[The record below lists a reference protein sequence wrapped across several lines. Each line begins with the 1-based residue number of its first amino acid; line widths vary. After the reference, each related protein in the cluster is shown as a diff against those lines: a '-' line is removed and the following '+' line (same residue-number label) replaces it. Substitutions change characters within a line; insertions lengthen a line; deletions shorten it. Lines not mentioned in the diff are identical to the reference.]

1 MSAHTVMP
9 SLRVMLLDDHEVMRR
24 GLELLLKQEHRI
36 NVIGSFTTSRELFA
50 ALRDRTADVLIV
62 DYSLGPTEVDGLNL
76 IRALKVRFPNEKV
89 LVMSAHYNAAT
100 IALAMKAGAR
110 GFIGKGQDQKE
121 LIMAIRAIAAGRV
134 YLSKEMSREMEL
146 QPSELSEHT
155 GESALIND
163 AKLSPR
169 EREVLRCYLD
179 GMSVTEIANKFSRS
193 ITTISAQKTA
203 AYRKLGIR
211 NDSELFKIRH
221 QLERS

>member
-1 MSAHTVMP
+1 MSAYTMTS
-9 SLRVMLLDDHEVMRR
+9 SLSVMLLDDHEVMRR
-24 GLELLLKQEHRI
+24 GLELLLKQEHLI
-36 NVIGSFTTSRELFA
+36 DVIGSFTTSRELFA
-50 ALRDRTADVLIV
+50 ALRERTADVLIV

-76 IRALKVRFPNEKV
+76 IRALKVRFPSEKV
-89 LVMSAHYNAAT
+89 LVMSAHYNVAT

-110 GFIGKGQDQKE
+110 GFIGKGQEQKE
-121 LIMAIRAIAAGRV
+121 LVMAIRAVAAGRI
-134 YLSKEMSREMEL
+134 YLSKDMSREIAS
-146 QPSELSEHT
+146 QSTALSEHT

-163 AKLSPR
+163 VKLSPR

-179 GMSVTEIANKFSRS
+179 GMSVTEIATKFSRS

-211 NDSELFKIRH
+211 NDSELFKIRY

>member
-1 MSAHTVMP
+1 MSAYKVTP

-24 GLELLLKQEHRI
+24 GLELLLKQEHLLD
-36 NVIGSFTTSRELFA
+36 VIGSFTTSRELFA
-50 ALRDRTADVLIV
+50 ALREKTADVLIV

-121 LIMAIRAIAAGRV
+121 LIMAIRAVAAGRV
-134 YLSKEMSREMEL
+134 YLSKEMSREL
-146 QPSELSEHT
+146 ASQPTELSEHT

-163 AKLSPR
+163 VKLSPR

-179 GMSVTEIANKFSRS
+179 GMSVTEIATKFSRS

-203 AYRKLGIR
+203 AYRKLSIR